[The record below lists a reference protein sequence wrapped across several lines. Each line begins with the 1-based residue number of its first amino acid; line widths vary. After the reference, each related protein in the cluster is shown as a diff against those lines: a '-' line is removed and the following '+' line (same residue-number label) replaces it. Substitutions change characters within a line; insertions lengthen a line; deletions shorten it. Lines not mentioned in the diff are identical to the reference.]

1 MPILTALR
9 LTSLVRSFA
18 FDFGTLRAISLG
30 SDGRFFEFS
39 NNYRD
44 FFSDADSKL
53 SALLDF
59 QATYTK
65 SDKIFACLIPET
77 SHHQ

>member
-1 MPILTALR
+1 M
-9 LTSLVRSFA
+9 
-18 FDFGTLRAISLG
+18 TLRAIPLG

-44 FFSDADSKL
+44 FFSDADSEL